1 MGLDKSSIVKK
12 IFDQPDEIESGLRMV
27 DKDVKIADYGSIDI
41 IGVDSSKA
49 LVLIQVGLDDS
60 PQILLDALG
69 CLDWVLRNGD
79 IVRRLYD
86 SSDVNCSRRPRVFV
100 MTPHLS
106 GLFLRMSAYFSPL
119 ELDLFEYSYVP
130 SLDGLV
136 VQKVDRERFRPAR
149 AEDRAVTQVVKP
161 LYFRLKEILEERFAR
176 LEIFEIGPVSLIAS
190 DDRILARVSFTEDF
204 LVIDMPPDGILEIK
218 DESGLENVL
227 SVLETRAEKFGIA
240 LKENPKDSNPSLPSL
255 TEEELQALGG
265 TGGNKE
271 PDAPYLAETEI
282 E

>member
-12 IFDQPDEIESGLRMV
+12 IYDLPDEVESGLKMI
-27 DKDVKIADYGSIDI
+27 DKNVKIADYGSIDVV
-41 IGVDSSKA
+41 GVDSSKA
-49 LVLIQVGLDDS
+49 LVLVQVGLDDS

-69 CLDWVLRNGD
+69 CFDWVLRNGD
-79 IVRRLYD
+79 IVRRLYG
-86 SSDVNCSRRPRVFV
+86 SSDVSCSQRPRVFV
-100 MTPHLS
+100 MIPHLS
-106 GLFLRMSAYFSPL
+106 GLLLRMAAYFSPL

-136 VQKVDRERFRPAR
+136 VQKVERDRFRTAE
-149 AEDRAVTQVVKP
+149 AEDRTVTQVVKP
-161 LYFRLKEILEERFAR
+161 LYFRLKEILQERFAK
-176 LEIFEIGPVSLIAS
+176 LEIFEIGPVSLIAL

-204 LVIDMPPDGILEIK
+204 LIIDMPPDGILEIK

-240 LKENPKDSNPSLPSL
+240 LKENPKENSSSLPSL